1 MSFKWGATKVDKKGH
16 TIFTGIDDFTKFT
29 APDTAE
35 LLPKEIQKYTLRS
48 AIKDPNQPSFI
59 QGSGHGGSHPHL
71 CNEFV
76 NAIVR
81 GKTAV
86 YGCGSLGKLYGGRYL
101 RTGISRPWRSRS
113 RNTGFCRRILS
124 CLGGTYGKITGNE
137 RNL

>member
-1 MSFKWGATKVDKKGH
+1 MGADGRRRTYY
-16 TIFTGIDDFTKFT
+16 FTCIDDFTKFT

-76 NAIVR
+76 NAIVE
-81 GKTAV
+81 
-86 YGCGSLGKLYGGRYL
+86 GRQ
-101 RTGISRPWRSRS
+101 RIWMRFARQIIR
-113 RNTGFCRRILS
+113 RRICAQES
-124 CLGGTYGKITGNE
+124 ADHGGAEVEIPDFAE
-137 RNL
+137 EF

>member
-1 MSFKWGATKVDKKGH
+1 MSFEWEPTVDEGH

-76 NAIVR
+76 NAIV
-81 GKTAV
+81 
-86 YGCGSLGKLYGGRYL
+86 
-101 RTGISRPWRSRS
+101 
-113 RNTGFCRRILS
+113 
-124 CLGGTYGKITGNE
+124 E
-137 RNL
+137 